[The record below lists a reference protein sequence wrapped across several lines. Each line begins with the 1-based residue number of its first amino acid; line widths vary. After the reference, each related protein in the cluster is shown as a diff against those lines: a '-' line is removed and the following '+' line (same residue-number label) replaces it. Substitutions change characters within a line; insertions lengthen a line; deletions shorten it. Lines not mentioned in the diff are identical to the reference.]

1 MYISEKSLPS
11 HQQDCSLSTN
21 NDARKLSLV
30 EINDSVMSSIT
41 RSILLY
47 CRSVG
52 LVMGQPIPMNGLV
65 YGLMPTIP
73 DATCGSIELAID
85 ELTRLNII
93 DSRRALTRT
102 GSDYLYSSLNQ
113 AALNVLP
120 AQWRFG
126 ERNNSADSF
135 LVQTQQGTLSHV

>member
-1 MYISEKSLPS
+1 MYKSEKSFS
-11 HQQDCSLSTN
+11 AHHQDSSSGTN
-21 NDARKLSLV
+21 GDLRKLTII
-30 EINDSVMSSIT
+30 EIKDCVMSFIT

-52 LVMGQPIPMNGLV
+52 LVMGQPLPMNGLV

-73 DATCGSIELAID
+73 EATCVSIELAID

-102 GSDYLYSSLNQ
+102 GSDYLYKSLNQ
-113 AALNVLP
+113 ADLNVRT
-120 AQWRFG
+120 AQCRFG
-126 ERNNSADSF
+126 ERNNSAGSF
-135 LVQTQQGTLSHV
+135 LVQTQHGTLSHV